1 MRRGPPPARGDL
13 LQGGPLAYI
22 FPDGGRALVE
32 RQDTIFGQVKE
43 QHAAGMCELDH
54 RVMRN
59 KSLGMSRHSF
69 HWTSLLL
76 PSESSDPRTSRSEG
90 SHRREQLVVGSLATI
105 TYLSPPVFLPK
116 RAEFSHTSQSVLPG
130 ASLART
136 PGPAQAA
143 ATLHKTKKCGRL
155 SSRDRLPAR
164 TGLCGGPGTH
174 RHPLQ
179 WLFFR
184 EPGERKGRVL
194 C

>member
-90 SHRREQLVVGSLATI
+90 SRPENNSLLVLFRR
-105 TYLSPPVFLPK
+105 
-116 RAEFSHTSQSVLPG
+116 
-130 ASLART
+130 
-136 PGPAQAA
+136 
-143 ATLHKTKKCGRL
+143 
-155 SSRDRLPAR
+155 
-164 TGLCGGPGTH
+164 
-174 RHPLQ
+174 
-179 WLFFR
+179 
-184 EPGERKGRVL
+184 
-194 C
+194 